1 MQNVQEV
8 VRTLL
13 KNGAKRIDN
22 IVVKGVTVARKEN
35 YDRLS
40 LSLAKPVRGFVQEDG
55 TYTEGETRVIFVS
68 TFSVGAI
75 LGDNEDT
82 AFAKRKLLARPK
94 LLELVLS
101 YAKIDIIQEEVKAN
115 EEYKNPFATDPEPW
129 IPDHDTIINHVI
141 NIELGRRGLRQL
153 DKLEDRMF
161 NDAYDDGNGNVT
173 SNEEEL

>member
-1 MQNVQEV
+1 MKNVQEV
-8 VRTLL
+8 IRDLL
-13 KNGAKRIDN
+13 KSGAKRVDN
-22 IVVKGVTVARKEN
+22 VVVKSVNVARKEN

-68 TFSVGAI
+68 TFSIGAI

-101 YAKIDIIQEEVKAN
+101 YSKIDIIQEEVKAN
-115 EEYKNPFATDPEPW
+115 EEYRNPFATDPEPW
-129 IPDHDTIINHVI
+129 IPDHDTVINHI
-141 NIELGRRGLRQL
+141 ISIELGRRGLRQL
-153 DKLEDRMF
+153 EKLEDRMF
-161 NDAYDDGNGNVT
+161 NDAYDDGDSDN
-173 SNEEEL
+173 NEEEL

>member
-1 MQNVQEV
+1 MKNVQEV
-8 VRTLL
+8 IRDLL
-13 KNGAKRIDN
+13 KSGAKRVDN
-22 IVVKGVTVARKEN
+22 VVVKSVNVARKEN

-101 YAKIDIIQEEVKAN
+101 YSKIDIIQEEVKAN
-115 EEYKNPFATDPEPW
+115 EEYRNPFATDPEPW
-129 IPDHDTIINHVI
+129 IPDHDTVINHI
-141 NIELGRRGLRQL
+141 ISIELGRRGLRQL
-153 DKLEDRMF
+153 EKLEDRMF
-161 NDAYDDGNGNVT
+161 NDAYDDGDSDN
-173 SNEEEL
+173 NEEEL